1 MNRLS
6 KKRFNS
12 TIIINHFIPIS
23 LLSVFLIGCNSTKK
37 DVQTAETDT
46 VWSENIDSEEYEKEE
61 RGPYKYIR
69 NNWQPQKV
77 EYSSKNKL
85 PNVKDFFNVYFSYF
99 KNKKDFRFKDNM
111 NLDSSEITIDKKNG
125 YLRYDDPFEI
135 WQCCIWNR
143 NNGHILIAVD
153 WYHETDG
160 WGSAL
165 CFYDYN
171 PQTKLMSMEE
181 TLTDK
186 FREKTTEVCDNY
198 GDFMKLPQK
207 GKDIHLMNPELS
219 FKWNGYDFDFP
230 K

>member
-143 NNGHILIAVD
+143 II
-153 WYHETDG
+153 
-160 WGSAL
+160 
-165 CFYDYN
+165 
-171 PQTKLMSMEE
+171 
-181 TLTDK
+181 
-186 FREKTTEVCDNY
+186 
-198 GDFMKLPQK
+198 
-207 GKDIHLMNPELS
+207 DI
-219 FKWNGYDFDFP
+219 Y
-230 K
+230 